1 MDSKNIYE
9 DILLW
14 VEKNYHKKLKSNSDE
29 TIYLGMIKSLVENE
43 IPKKLIYNDKEFY
56 FYKCPSC
63 GFEFREKTFRCEVC
77 GQRFKYNKNK

>member
-29 TIYLGMIKSLVENE
+29 SIYLRIIKSLVENE
-43 IPKKLIYNDKEFY
+43 FPREPIYNDKEYF
-56 FYKCPSC
+56 FYKCPCC
-63 GFEFREKTFRCEVC
+63 GFEFNKKSFRCEVC
-77 GQRFKYNKNK
+77 GQRFKYNKRK

>member
-14 VEKNYHKKLKSNSDE
+14 VEKNYQKKLKSNSDE

-43 IPKKLIYNDKEFY
+43 FPREPIYNDEEFY

-77 GQRFKYNKNK
+77 GQRFKYIKKK